1 MSIVGPVGPVE
12 FVDLCRPAKKVRLT
26 TPSIYAQRLRYICR
40 LLRRESENEYTYY
53 FITECNFKPL
63 SDSKYLRPVFNR

>member
-26 TPSIYAQRLRYICR
+26 APSVEAAQVGPGQEAGAETCAVNV
-40 LLRRESENEYTYY
+40 SVG
-53 FITECNFKPL
+53 KL
-63 SDSKYLRPVFNR
+63 SSL